1 MGRALVL
8 GVNGQDGSY
17 LAQALLQRNDQ
28 VVGVGRQPNSR
39 YLHDHPRFT
48 YATADL
54 ADERQLEALLR
65 SVAPDRIYHFAAVH
79 GPTGSG
85 FTYEPVFPDMLRVN
99 VGALHVALDY
109 ARTCN
114 PGARIFYAGS
124 SKVFPGPLIGQID
137 ESTPTQV
144 SCLYS
149 LGKLAARD
157 LMRLYLRDHGIQA
170 TNLILFNHDSP
181 RRPRDYLLPMLAETI
196 ARAKLDPRHI
206 VRVRTLDFW
215 ADWSAAD
222 ELMEIVA
229 DLGAA
234 PFVAELIL
242 ASGKTVYARD
252 AVAALF
258 ASHGLKAGDHIIED
272 QPSQLQASAGF
283 QVRIG
288 RLESLARR
296 PSKTVFDVVNA
307 LIDALPAGHSRPQ
320 SRPRLQE
327 HQA

>member
-17 LAQALLQRNDQ
+17 LAQALLKRSDH
-28 VVGVGRQPNSR
+28 VVGAGRQPHSR
-39 YLHDHPRFT
+39 YVRDHPRFT
-48 YATADL
+48 YAAADL
-54 ADERQLEALLR
+54 ADERQFEALLR
-65 SVAPDRIYHFAAVH
+65 SVAPDGIYHFAAVH

-85 FTYEPVFPDMLRVN
+85 FTYEPVFADMLRVN
-99 VGALHVALDY
+99 VGALHAALEY

-124 SKVFPGPLIGQID
+124 SKIFPGPLTGQID

-157 LMRLYLRDHGIQA
+157 LMRLYLRDHGIHA

-181 RRPRDYLLPMLAETI
+181 RRPGDYLLPMLAETI
-196 ARAKLDPRHI
+196 ARAKVDPQH
-206 VRVRTLDFW
+206 VLRVRTLDFW

-222 ELMEIVA
+222 ELMQIVA
-229 DLGAA
+229 DLSAA
-234 PFVAELIL
+234 PFAPELIL

-252 AVAALF
+252 AVSALF
-258 ASHGLKAGDHIIED
+258 ASHRLNAEDHIAED
-272 QPSQLQASAGF
+272 QPSRLQASAGF
-283 QVRIG
+283 EVRIDL
-288 RLESLARR
+288 LERLARR
-296 PSKTVFDVVNA
+296 PSKTVFDVVNE
-307 LIDALPAGHSRPQ
+307 LIDALPAARDA
-320 SRPRLQE
+320 
-327 HQA
+327 QAVAASPAEA

>member
-1 MGRALVL
+1 MAGALVL

-17 LAQALLQRNDQ
+17 LAQALLERNGH
-28 VVGVGRQPNSR
+28 VVGVGRQPHSR
-39 YLHDHPRFT
+39 YVHDHPRFT

-54 ADERQLEALLR
+54 ANERQLEALIR
-65 SVAPDRIYHFAAVH
+65 SVAPDRIFHFAAVH

-85 FTYEPVFPDMLRVN
+85 FTYEPVFADMLRVN
-99 VGALHVALDY
+99 VGALHVALEY
-109 ARTCN
+109 ARSRN
-114 PGARIFYAGS
+114 RDARIFYAGS
-124 SKVFPGPLIGQID
+124 SKVFSSPLAVRID
-137 ESTPTQV
+137 EATPTKV

-157 LMRLYLRDHGIQA
+157 LMRLYLRDHDVRA

-181 RRPRDYLLPMLAETI
+181 RRPQDYLLPMVAQTI
-196 ARAKLDPRHI
+196 ARAKVDPRH
-206 VRVRTLDFW
+206 VLRVRTLDFW

-229 DLGAA
+229 DLSTA
-234 PFVAELIL
+234 PFVPELIL
-242 ASGKTVYARD
+242 ASGKVVYARA

-258 ASHGLKAGDHIIED
+258 ASHGLKAEDPIVED
-272 QPSQLQASAGF
+272 QPSSRSQASAGF
-283 QVRIG
+283 QVRID

-307 LIDALPAGHSRPQ
+307 MIGALPTARSADGVGALSQ
-320 SRPRLQE
+320 GV
-327 HQA
+327 